1 MSTALV
7 LVGAGAAGI
16 HQVGHITAILES
28 GIDFGFLAGT
38 SSGSINAATLRR
50 GDINTLV
57 DAWSSVRNKDI
68 FSYTPSSLAGFFQPG
83 KGIASSAPLRKFI
96 SKHIGDV
103 EVDKDRTFLIS
114 ATDEVNRTP
123 FQKYAQDLTT
133 RDQYLDMIWASASI
147 PILFPVVKWSDS
159 TSVRSLSDG
168 GLTANA
174 AIREAVEWGAESIYV
189 SIPRN
194 SPPKPVGNAI
204 DRVGNMITTFME
216 NMVLRELKLIQ
227 AYNKVDGKR
236 FIKLCVIQPTNYTN
250 VGIVDFDGLGS
261 TSDRKALIQI
271 HKEDALK
278 QLSKFYSK

>member
-1 MSTALV
+1 
-7 LVGAGAAGI
+7 
-16 HQVGHITAILES
+16 
-28 GIDFGFLAGT
+28 
-38 SSGSINAATLRR
+38 
-50 GDINTLV
+50 
-57 DAWSSVRNKDI
+57 
-68 FSYTPSSLAGFFQPG
+68 
-83 KGIASSAPLRKFI
+83 
-96 SKHIGDV
+96 
-103 EVDKDRTFLIS
+103 
-114 ATDEVNRTP
+114 
-123 FQKYAQDLTT
+123 
-133 RDQYLDMIWASASI
+133 MIWASASI